1 MMAPSQPVP
10 TCLEVPLLQISGVN
24 VSSNDVRSRIGHS
37 VLRTL
42 VKYILVILG
51 SLSDWAGFGGPVYR
65 PARHVCL
72 RGSTTSPGYAKDNS
86 VSG

>member
-37 VLRTL
+37 VQW
-42 VKYILVILG
+42 YILVLVG
-51 SLSDWAGFGGPVYR
+51 SLSDWAGFAGPGYR
-65 PARHVCL
+65 PARHVC
-72 RGSTTSPGYAKDNS
+72 
-86 VSG
+86 